1 MEYFGYVFLFIMVFI
16 LEKVIRKSFQGIF
29 GWDITKQG
37 IFWQPVTP
45 NVQRFQVIIS
55 GITGLIFAIGMFVF
69 LQICILNLP
78 WIMFEETGKQMSKV
92 MACLLIEIVF
102 WFEIFQNMKN
112 MLSALTGRIQHSKFY
127 DSNSIL
133 LSIYGLTIALI
144 LKTSSQIVEGII
156 LLVLCLNGYSHK
168 LLFFWVGSWYLYFV
182 ASIIEAILKSIKLI
196 VLNGGDVIYT
206 NIFEKHCVDIEDV
219 KIRYE
224 QDSTYAVYIMGER
237 KKRISISSQN
247 LPLYE
252 ELGLL
257 KCHDKVNT

>member
-1 MEYFGYVFLFIMVFI
+1 MEYFGYVFLLIMVLV

-29 GWDITKQG
+29 GWDITKHG

-55 GITGLIFAIGMFVF
+55 GITGLIFSIGMFVF
-69 LQICILNLP
+69 LQNCILNLP
-78 WIMFEETGKQMSKV
+78 WIMFEETGKQMSKA

-102 WFEIFQNMKN
+102 VFETFQNMKN
-112 MLSALTGRIQHSKFY
+112 MLSVLTGRIQHSKFY

-133 LSIYGLTIALI
+133 LSIYGLTIVLI
-144 LKTSSQIVEGII
+144 IKTSSQIVEGII

-224 QDSTYAVYIMGER
+224 KDSTYVVYIMGKR
-237 KKRISISSQN
+237 KKRINISLQN

-252 ELGLL
+252 ELGIL
-257 KCHDKVNT
+257 KRNDKVNT